1 LQKFLLTINKKYDI
15 LLLTKEKGVLKMKN
29 TWKMETSKD
38 FTAWDL
44 NGRHIV
50 PHKKRDNKLEKVFRR
65 KNRRKVKKAL
75 DNLLKSAII

>member
-1 LQKFLLTINKKYDI
+1 
-15 LLLTKEKGVLKMKN
+15 MKN

-44 NGRHIV
+44 NCRHTI
-50 PHKKRDNKLEKVFRR
+50 PHKKRHNKLEKVFRR

-75 DNLLKSAII
+75 DNLSKSAII